1 MTLVLRE
8 YAKRAAEHVVGKTP
22 LQDGELDDVVALL
35 GFTSASIHGR
45 AWGSVARDVCSE
57 ESWTC
62 NAKDLEAVTE
72 RVEQM
77 VTRSMELVYAT
88 TDREKVPQAY
98 LKWFQSF
105 ARHISKAFFTI
116 RVSDD
121 TDDQRNFGLAVLAGL
136 EKVAGAEGE

>member
-1 MTLVLRE
+1 M
-8 YAKRAAEHVVGKTP
+8 
-22 LQDGELDDVVALL
+22 VALL
-35 GFTSASIHGR
+35 GFSSASIHGR

-62 NAKDLEAVTE
+62 NVKDLEAVTE

-98 LKWFQSF
+98 LKWFEAF
-105 ARHISKAFFTI
+105 TRHISNVFFST
-116 RVSDD
+116 RVS
-121 TDDQRNFGLAVLAGL
+121 DDQRNFGLAILARL
-136 EKVAGAEGE
+136 EKVGGA